1 MLFFK
6 RYINNLFLD
15 LKKQIYNILDTDN
28 RYDLHI
34 YIRGFEEIIKLLSK
48 TLVKIEDI
56 YYKHFL
62 LPTLQ
67 KIKQSDHIID

>member
-6 RYINNLFLD
+6 KYINNLFLD
-15 LKKQIYNILDTDN
+15 LKKQIYGILDTDN

-34 YIRGFEEIIKLLSK
+34 YIRGFEEIIKLLTK
-48 TLVKIEDI
+48 TLLKIEDI

-62 LPTLQ
+62 LPSLQ
-67 KIKQSDHIID
+67 KFKPMDHTVD

>member
-15 LKKQIYNILDTDN
+15 LKKNIFKILDTDI
-28 RYDLHI
+28 RYDLRI
-34 YIRGFEEIIKLLSK
+34 YGKGFEEIIKLLTK
-48 TLVKIEDI
+48 TLLKMEVI
-56 YYKHFL
+56 YYRHFL

-67 KIKQSDHIID
+67 NIKQSDHITH

>member
-15 LKKQIYNILDTDN
+15 LKTIIFKIIDTDN
-28 RYDLHI
+28 RNDLRI
-34 YIRGFEEIIKLLSK
+34 YVKGFEELIKLLTK
-48 TLVKIEDI
+48 TLVKIEGI

-67 KIKQSDHIID
+67 NIKNSDHIID

>member
-1 MLFFK
+1 MTVLFFK

-15 LKKQIYNILDTDN
+15 LKKHIYNILDTDN
-28 RYDLHI
+28 RYDLCI
-34 YIRGFEEIIKLLSK
+34 YLRGFEEIIKLLAK

-67 KIKQSDHIID
+67 KLNSRII